1 MRLLDEQTK
10 LLPISS
16 EYYEA
21 LLADLEKYMQL
32 VEQDVITIICD
43 RLRKIGNM
51 NPTSKKQISDL
62 VRFYGAD
69 MDRIKKAIAKRLK
82 ISAEEV
88 DLIFEQAATDSAD
101 FATALAMG
109 RNDLIDT
116 RRMELLAMA
125 AAKRYKDY
133 LLNLPDTFAFKVG
146 DQLLPIRK
154 AYIELTNQ
162 ATLAVQSGAL
172 DYNTAIRNTV
182 KRLADNGLQVINW
195 ESGYHRRADSSVRMN
210 VMEGVRQLN
219 QGLLDEAGKKF
230 ATGYELSAH
239 DRPAPD
245 HADIQGK
252 QYTIEQFEVLNS
264 GLKRPIGTLNCMHI
278 AYPIIYGVTKP
289 TYSEDEL
296 EEMKANSKKEYEW
309 KGKKL
314 DGYECT
320 QKQRWYETEIRKS
333 IDRENAL
340 KAAGDETGYRIEAMK
355 TSKLRMEYKA
365 FSQHVGLSEKLNRT
379 GNASY
384 KVQTGSKNQVIQT
397 SSSYYGV
404 PHNWNKLDK
413 PDEENDMSA
422 VNPNYG
428 KRVFSKSKK
437 DVDGDGYDINCVN
450 CVATYELR
458 QRKYDVTAKSKYDCN
473 VTKKAESL
481 WFGAAER
488 AEKTT
493 DFTRLENAV
502 DSSPLNSRFFVGL
515 SLNEYTGHAIAAKK
529 TSNGVIYL
537 DPQNNTVY
545 NVNEIKK
552 FYRMYKITFWR
563 MDDLEFT
570 DTGYNTSERRNG

>member
-21 LLADLEKYMQL
+21 LLADLEQYMQL

-82 ISAEEV
+82 MSAEEV

-116 RRMELLAMA
+116 RRMEQLAMA

-154 AYIELTNQ
+154 AYIALTNQ

-219 QGLLDEAGKKF
+219 QSLLDEAGKKF

-252 QYTIEQFEVLNS
+252 QYTIEQFEALNS

-309 KGKKL
+309 QGKKL

-320 QKQRWYETEIRKS
+320 QKQRWYETEIRKGV
-333 IDRENAL
+333 DRENAL
-340 KAAGDETGYRIEAMK
+340 KAAGDETGYRIEALK

-365 FSQHVGLSEKLNRT
+365 FSKHVGLSEKLNRT
-379 GNASY
+379 GY
-384 KVQTGSKNQVIQT
+384 GS
-397 SSSYYGV
+397 GV
-404 PHNWNKLDK
+404 PGNKQKRLADNEKYYEGVPRSWKHLDHL
-413 PDEENDMSA
+413 DEIGDMAA

-428 KRVFSKSKK
+428 TRVY
-437 DVDGDGYDINCVN
+437 YDIKDPDGERYKLNCVN
-450 CVATYELR
+450 CISAYELR
-458 QRKYDVTAKSKYDCN
+458 ERGYDVTALPYTRCDLRARG
-473 VTKKAESL
+473 KAMSMWEDVVPLTANGIDDLVSIANT
-481 WFGAAER
+481 FPVGS
-488 AEKTT
+488 
-493 DFTRLENAV
+493 RL
-502 DSSPLNSRFFVGL
+502 FVGF
-515 SLNEYTGHAIAAKK
+515 SKGKYGHAIAIKITEKGA
-529 TSNGVIYL
+529 VLL
-537 DPQNNTVY
+537 DPQINRIY
-545 NVNEIKK
+545 NVDDLRKRFKGYEIEL
-552 FYRMYKITFWR
+552 WR
-563 MDDLEFT
+563 MDNLKFT
-570 DTGYNTSERRNG
+570 QTGYNACEGREKQ